1 MPKKE
6 IALSERHDSARD
18 NGGESKDASE
28 KRAGSGSPTLLNVD
42 AVLNEMRRKTA
53 EKYGN
58 EWTIDPLKSRPAP
71 ARAAADHKPPDK
83 FLPLQKCN
91 LNLPLLGGSLTR
103 GTLRR
108 RLPCARRAVRGRAIA
123 WAAP

>member
-58 EWTIDPLKSRPAP
+58 EWTIDPLKSRPAQQ
-71 ARAAADHKPPDK
+71 
-83 FLPLQKCN
+83 LTT
-91 LNLPLLGGSLTR
+91 SLRINFCHYKNAT
-103 GTLRR
+103 
-108 RLPCARRAVRGRAIA
+108 
-123 WAAP
+123 